1 MTHEHKLKLFE
12 TNAKAPIIPDNPDAK
27 NIYRDTPYISYPQI
41 TSDDNF
47 QAYYNK
53 ILRSRSALITGVILS
68 SYQQSFQINTGTQSL
83 NVSFRGLNKQIEW
96 VEISLVYD
104 KSNQH
109 QTIYDSY
116 RVELAAKR
124 LSNLQFN
131 WTTRI

>member
-1 MTHEHKLKLFE
+1 MSINLSKLFE
-12 TNAKAPIIPDNPDAK
+12 TNAKASIIPDNPDAK
-27 NIYRDTPYISYPQI
+27 IIYRDTPHSSYPQI

-53 ILRSRSALITGVILS
+53 ILRCRSALRTSVILP

-109 QTIYDSY
+109 
-116 RVELAAKR
+116 
-124 LSNLQFN
+124 
-131 WTTRI
+131 